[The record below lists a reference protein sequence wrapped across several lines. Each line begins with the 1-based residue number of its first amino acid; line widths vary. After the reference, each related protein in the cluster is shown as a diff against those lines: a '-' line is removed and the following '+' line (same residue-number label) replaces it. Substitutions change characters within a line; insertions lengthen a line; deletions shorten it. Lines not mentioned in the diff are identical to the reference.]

1 MALFKY
7 FKRERNL
14 PDPQGPLSEAVPS
27 TSIEEANKEVKA
39 ELTEKCGKARAPYMV
54 ATSEQKAKVGKYT
67 AENAGEN
74 RLAPSTMQSMTPPRL
89 INAVHRHEIVRG
101 TWPTTT
107 SSALQTATAYRSS
120 VLSLSRLQF
129 KCSPITGVHIS

>member
-1 MALFKY
+1 MFKY
-7 FKRERNL
+7 FKSEKNL

-27 TSIEEANKEVKA
+27 TSVEEANKEVKA
-39 ELTEKCGKARAPYMV
+39 ELTEKCGKVHAPYMV
-54 ATSEQKAKVGKYT
+54 ATPEQKAKVGKY
-67 AENAGEN
+67 AVENAAEN

-89 INAVHRHEIVRG
+89 INAEHRHEIVRG

-107 SSALQTATAYRSS
+107 SSALQTATAYLSS

>member
-7 FKRERNL
+7 FKREKNL

-54 ATSEQKAKVGKYT
+54 ATSEQKAKVGKY
-67 AENAGEN
+67 AAEN

-89 INAVHRHEIVRG
+89 INAEHRHEIVRG